1 PVPHPDC
8 RASLIRLDAPQ
19 LHFLLGT
26 GARRGEAV
34 GLRWEDVDFD
44 RGRITIRRAI
54 TKGHTVTPKSGR
66 ARVVAM
72 SPGLGSDL
80 LDLLAQRRREC
91 LARKWAEVP
100 SWVFCSEAGTALDE
114 RNVTRS
120 WDRLRRRA
128 QKHGVRPLRLHAAR
142 HTFAS
147 LALAAGRSIRWVA
160 EQLGHANPELTLRVY
175 AHVIPVDDQD
185 LAFVD
190 FSGGPGRPYT
200 APASATV
207 PPNENAPGTTARRRS
222 GFLERETG
230 FEPATLSL
238 GTPYDTSQCV
248 PACSN
253 SGGLDRFAFAF
264 CLPLSLPVAVS
275 WQ

>member
-1 PVPHPDC
+1 MG
-8 RASLIRLDAPQ
+8 SAPA
-19 LHFLLGT
+19 T
-26 GARRGEAV
+26 GPEARCA
-34 GLRWEDVDFD
+34 
-44 RGRITIRRAI
+44 A
-54 TKGHTVTPKSGR
+54 
-66 ARVVAM
+66 
-72 SPGLGSDL
+72 
-80 LDLLAQRRREC
+80 
-91 LARKWAEVP
+91 
-100 SWVFCSEAGTALDE
+100 
-114 RNVTRS
+114 
-120 WDRLRRRA
+120 
-128 QKHGVRPLRLHAAR
+128 LRLHAAR

-248 PACSN
+248 SACSN